1 MSTTALPVPL
11 LVHAPTGKP
20 ASAIPPESLP
30 HLTSDLPGAEQRS
43 IDSTHLGTDSS
54 VGDPDDLTQ
63 TGWCILFASDADPAI
78 KAQLQPLIDLR
89 RKQVNDDHLF
99 QIFEGNDSGVRPSQT
114 ADDWAEYRGVSLT
127 AKVDPTAGV
136 PYYVLLVGHP
146 DRISFEFQN
155 LLKMQWAVGRL
166 AFDNIEDYG
175 RDAQVVDQYAHPAR
189 LPLQRRNAAVWVT
202 SNNGD

>member
-1 MSTTALPVPL
+1 MSAPALPVPL
-11 LVHAPTGKP
+11 LVHGPTGKP
-20 ASAIPPESLP
+20 ASALPPESLP

-99 QIFEGNDSGVRPSQT
+99 QIFEGIDN
-114 ADDWAEYRGVSLT
+114 ADRLH
-127 AKVDPTAGV
+127 PTPDECAG
-136 PYYVLLVGHP
+136 HH
-146 DRISFEFQN
+146 
-155 LLKMQWAVGRL
+155 A
-166 AFDNIEDYG
+166 
-175 RDAQVVDQYAHPAR
+175 
-189 LPLQRRNAAVWVT
+189 
-202 SNNGD
+202 

>member
-1 MSTTALPVPL
+1 MSTAALPIPL

-20 ASAIPPESLP
+20 ASALPPESLP
-30 HLTSDLPGAEQRS
+30 HLSGDLPGAEQRS

-99 QIFEGNDSGVRPSQT
+99 QIFEGNDSGVRTTGPS
-114 ADDWAEYRGVSLT
+114 
-127 AKVDPTAGV
+127 
-136 PYYVLLVGHP
+136 
-146 DRISFEFQN
+146 I
-155 LLKMQWAVGRL
+155 
-166 AFDNIEDYG
+166 
-175 RDAQVVDQYAHPAR
+175 
-189 LPLQRRNAAVWVT
+189 AA
-202 SNNGD
+202 SH